1 MLQRCAC
8 RDRDPNRN
16 QATANP
22 SGPVPPVR
30 RTLRRALDGRRFMA
44 GPLATALATPVV
56 AAGLER
62 LDGAACRQHTVDALV
77 AIGSI
82 PSPSG
87 DEGQR
92 AAAVADRMREAGLT
106 DVRVTA
112 EPNVIGVLP
121 GRTRRALVFI
131 ATLDDLASVAELQ
144 RGGGTTP
151 LLLTGQ
157 GETVKDNNGEYASSG
172 ERIVGPGSNSSVS
185 SAAIL
190 AAAGVLVEGGYDGER
205 TLVFAGVAQ
214 EETGMVGM
222 KALYEEFRGTA
233 DAFVDVLGDGHSV
246 TYGALAIHWWQVMAS
261 GVGAHTLR
269 GGLPHVNQAIGR
281 AVDRILSLPEAAN
294 TWEDT
299 EEDRAHRTRLN
310 IAMISSG
317 QVFNHKPC
325 EKALKPCLASFAHGA
340 MTKGRCVL
348 S

>member
-1 MLQRCAC
+1 M
-8 RDRDPNRN
+8 N
-16 QATANP
+16 
-22 SGPVPPVR
+22 
-30 RTLRRALDGRRFMA
+30 
-44 GPLATALATPVV
+44 PLATALATPVV

-325 EKALKPCLASFAHGA
+325 EKALPGKFWAKHGVLL
-340 MTKGRCVL
+340 TKGHCVL